1 MAVVTFKNIETTK
14 AVSLD
19 LDLKLLQSSGREVFI
34 QDTAVLS
41 LLTHIFT
48 LKKKHILVIKK

>member
-48 LKKKHILVIKK
+48 LKKNIY